1 MPQPLRI
8 ECSRYHALSRGSSE
22 GIVSDHYDRE
32 RFVATLGEAAH
43 ADAGEEP
50 GLPARSEN
58 DALVFSAC
66 KVWRTV
72 GAHAKTSAARVR
84 DDC

>member
-8 ECSRYHALSRGSSE
+8 ECSGYHALSRG
-22 GIVSDHYDRE
+22 IVGGYRPWPLRPRAVRGDVRRS
-32 RFVATLGEAAH
+32 GH